1 MVEVIGSS
9 PIISTTG
16 RTLPWAYPKIVS
28 ALVAIVQGLMFIKDT
43 LIKYQ
48 EVRRTPNVRGGI
60 VNCHY
65 RKLFLQDIFQLTWNI
80 IYYIAFKLYKE

>member
-9 PIISTTG
+9 PIISTRG
-16 RTLPWAYPKIVS
+16 RTLPGAYPKSVS
-28 ALVAIVQGLMFIKDT
+28 ELVAIVQGLMFIKDT

-60 VNCHY
+60 S
-65 RKLFLQDIFQLTWNI
+65 
-80 IYYIAFKLYKE
+80 

>member
-1 MVEVIGSS
+1 MRFGSLAQLGEHLPYKQRVIGSI
-9 PIISTTG
+9 PITSTTG

-60 VNCHY
+60 S
-65 RKLFLQDIFQLTWNI
+65 
-80 IYYIAFKLYKE
+80 

>member
-1 MVEVIGSS
+1 MRFGGIAQMVEHLPCKQGVIGSN
-9 PIISTTG
+9 PITSTTG

-60 VNCHY
+60 S
-65 RKLFLQDIFQLTWNI
+65 
-80 IYYIAFKLYKE
+80 